1 MSSKN
6 RYNGLNSYVIKSVHK
21 KARQLNQNSYL
32 SLYEQEDLE
41 QEMMAYLLTRLP
53 LSDLNGLRSECGII
67 KKLVEEK
74 ATKIIRHAAS
84 QKRGRNCVLCFF
96 YDPTEEENTLLLEVI
111 PETATFYEEPF
122 ANVTR
127 AEQQREIKHIVDKM
141 PPTLGELCELLQEM
155 TITEVHRM
163 KGVSR
168 QSLYR
173 SIARIRNVF
182 MEAEINI
189 YWYAVDRVKAVL
201 PTIC

>member
-6 RYNGLNSYVIKSVHK
+6 RYQGLNSYVIKSVRK
-21 KARQLNQNSYL
+21 KARQLNHNRYL

-41 QEMMAYLLTRLP
+41 QEIMAYLLTRLP

-74 ATKIIRHAAS
+74 ATKLIRHAAS
-84 QKRGRNCVLCFF
+84 QKRGRNCVMCFF
-96 YDPTEEENTLLLEVI
+96 YEATEEDDVLLLEII
-111 PETATFYEEPF
+111 PETATFYEESFISPGSF
-122 ANVTR
+122 ERRQEVR
-127 AEQQREIKHIVDKM
+127 HVVEKM

-155 TITEVHRM
+155 TVTEIHRI

-173 SIARIRNVF
+173 SIARIRHIF
-182 MEAEINI
+182 LEAEINI
-189 YWYAVDRVKAVL
+189 YA
-201 PTIC
+201 